1 MIICLAKCHT
11 SGVINKLNLST
22 TGKAQRKVQVIASD
36 FRILRLILHGN
47 DKLRILRFFFF
58 FYFLQMN
65 GHSEFKYNIF
75 DCNSFP
81 NSLISAR
88 KQISIPLILIYRNDF
103 FWIICFIN
111 RQWWVFKVL
120 RFVRYICIYVL
131 TLNLC
136 SKMTLTTFKIVTCQ
150 NSKIT

>member
-58 FYFLQMN
+58 FFTFYKWMDTASLNIIYLIVIAFQTHWFQQENKFQYHSFLYT
-65 GHSEFKYNIF
+65 GTISSE
-75 DCNSFP
+75 SFV
-81 NSLISAR
+81 S
-88 KQISIPLILIYRNDF
+88 
-103 FWIICFIN
+103 
-111 RQWWVFKVL
+111 
-120 RFVRYICIYVL
+120 
-131 TLNLC
+131 
-136 SKMTLTTFKIVTCQ
+136 
-150 NSKIT
+150 